1 MNHMREN
8 ELIQWGTQVGTEIRP
23 PVFIFLKGPLGS
35 GKSVLARS
43 IALGMGVEGA
53 VASPTFNLLLT
64 YPSPRG
70 FQFVH
75 LDLYRLNGPEDLWE
89 LGWEELGDRDQVVI
103 VEWPERAGVFLP
115 DDRWEIEL
123 DFVEEDEAVR
133 TILVEKYGD
142 PATIPDLPNALNL

>member
-1 MNHMREN
+1 MNHMCEN

-23 PVFIFLKGPLGS
+23 PVFISLKGPLGS

-43 IALGMGVEGA
+43 IALGMGVEGT

-123 DFVEEDEAVR
+123 DFVDKDESVR

-142 PATIPDLPNALNL
+142 PPTIADLPNALNL

>member
-8 ELIQWGTQVGTEIRP
+8 ELIQWGTQLGTEIRP
-23 PVFIFLKGPLGS
+23 PVFILLKGPLGS

-123 DFVEEDEAVR
+123 DFVEEDESVR

-142 PATIPDLPNALNL
+142 PATIPDLPNTLNL